1 MQTVP
6 DGDIIQLNTKQD
18 FNSNQGLNMTEKQLS
33 KLIKQG
39 EGQTLDFKDPRIHPR
54 SLAETL
60 AAFAAADGGIALMGV
75 SNDGEIIGVSDF
87 DKLRD
92 NVIYEAASR
101 SHCDPQIRPIE
112 LEKIET
118 KDGKLVVAVT
128 VPADYETL
136 HSVGGK
142 FFLRVGTRD
151 EALTPR
157 ELRRL
162 VFSRGE
168 VSFELLPCENARLE
182 DLSNKLINRYIRKH
196 EERTGNTLSIP
207 REQFLVNLGCAIKK
221 NRDILPTNAGVLLF
235 HEEPQLYILQ
245 SQLICVRFKGTDVIE
260 FLDRKEFLGP
270 LPELVNQ
277 ATNFI
282 KSHMRMGGR
291 IPGFKRVDYPEYP
304 ETVFREAIINAV
316 IHRDWS
322 ITGGFIRVFM
332 FDDRIEVISP
342 GKLLPPITIETL
354 RKGETESRL
363 RNPAIVG
370 VFDTLGG
377 YIEKIGSGVRRM
389 INGMKEHGLK
399 PPQFELDYDI
409 LKVTLWGPGER
420 FMELTEESQK
430 AKFAQAL
437 NVRQLKAIEYLQTH
451 QTLTRK
457 EYYELTDVSLRTANR
472 DLIDL
477 VEKGLLSATGKGRGS
492 KYVLAKTLE

>member
-1 MQTVP
+1 
-6 DGDIIQLNTKQD
+6 
-18 FNSNQGLNMTEKQLS
+18 MTEKQL
-33 KLIKQG
+33 KELIKKG

-60 AAFAAADGGIALMGV
+60 AAFAAADGGVALMGV
-75 SNDGEIIGVSDF
+75 SNEGEIIGVSDF

-101 SHCDPQIRPIE
+101 SHCDPQIRPLE
-112 LEKIET
+112 LERVKT

-142 FFLRVGTRD
+142 FFLRVGSRD
-151 EALTPR
+151 EALSPR

-162 VFSRGE
+162 MFSRGE

-182 DLSNKLINRYIRKH
+182 DLSDKLINRYIRKH
-196 EERTGNTLSIP
+196 EEHTGNPLSIP

-221 NRDILPTNAGVLLF
+221 DKEIVPTNAGVLLF
-235 HEEPQLYILQ
+235 HENPQLYILQ

-260 FLDRKEFLGP
+260 FLDRKEFFGP

-282 KSHMRMGGR
+282 KGHMKMGGR

-304 ETVFREAIINAV
+304 EAVFRETIINAV

-342 GKLLPPITIETL
+342 GKLLPPITVETL
-354 RKGETESRL
+354 QKGEVESRL

-370 VFDTLGG
+370 VFDMLGG

-389 INGMKEHGLK
+389 IDGMKEHGLK

-420 FMELTEESQK
+420 FMELAKKLTPEDELKGLNDRQK
-430 AKFAQAL
+430 KALEYALQEGFITNKIYREINEVSNKTASLELKFL
-437 NVRQLKAIEYLQTH
+437 M
-451 QTLTRK
+451 
-457 EYYELTDVSLRTANR
+457 
-472 DLIDL
+472 
-477 VEKGLLSATGKGRGS
+477 EKGLLKVYEKGRAT
-492 KYVLAKTLE
+492 KYVP